1 MSKKLTIFFVALLVT
16 VFTVSSAMAYT
27 LNSRSEEMTA
37 ESTCD
42 FAGTITLEFAPADQA
57 IIAAYLTEDLLPL
70 PAGDGIPDNNAVL
83 IRVSL
88 SGTDIE
94 PTSDVPVLCRDIAA
108 GVAHA
113 PVLGAALVAI
123 PNDVLTVA
131 LDRIDV
137 EVSDIAPALV
147 GDGVA
152 DILAY
157 VYGEATD
164 QYFEIYITAMQP
176 PVDTDNPVWIK
187 IGLDE
192 EVTGADGLG
201 DDELSTAICADVHD
215 FGGLSKLTVSIDNT
229 PSTLVTT
236 TSDNQ
241 IGHFL
246 VADIDLRDC
255 NKAEEVS
262 CASTSSIELCP
273 ITIGS
278 GGQSVTCDIYQ
289 YCMVAEGDFPLS
301 ETIDINIYSDGANG
315 AATQAGVYLYSV
327 ALRTEAGGLIPP
339 ANYTIVWDVAP
350 AACSI
355 VGSAVTF
362 AQTTQATITI
372 DTAEFTGFGDE
383 LQFCIEYMVDPA
395 VAEQDSN
402 VRFWALAET
411 LPCGTLFDGMQSAA
425 LLVECGS
432 TPSCM
437 YFPYVVS
444 GINPWQAGLVVT
456 NIGTNV
462 AAADM
467 DVTFTLTDATGAV
480 FTYNKTDF
488 TQVVWAGFLDS
499 ILSEFSGTPAA
510 GAGWLMVQGN
520 FALDGY
526 SFLTDGNFGAGT
538 LARPMVA
545 CPGF

>member
-16 VFTVSSAMAYT
+16 VFTVSSAMAYV

-37 ESTCD
+37 NSTCD
-42 FAGTITLEFAPADQA
+42 FAGTITLDFGPVDHAVIDD
-57 IIAAYLTEDLLPL
+57 YLNVQGFPF
-70 PAGDGIPDNNAVL
+70 VL

-88 SGTDIE
+88 SGTDIA
-94 PTSDVPVLCRDIAA
+94 PTSDVPLLCRDIAL
-108 GVAHA
+108 GVAVVA
-113 PVLGAALVAI
+113 RPDLPVPADTLGVPLDETGIEAS
-123 PNDVLTVA
+123 DLTV
-131 LDRIDV
+131 
-137 EVSDIAPALV
+137 PAT
-147 GDGVA
+147 A
-152 DILAY
+152 DITAF

-164 QYFEIYITAMQP
+164 QYFEIYITEINAAAP
-176 PVDTDNPVWIK
+176 TVDDPYWLK
-187 IGLDE
+187 IGLDA
-192 EVTGADGLG
+192 EVV
-201 DDELSTAICADVHD
+201 ESTAICADVHD

-229 PSTLVTT
+229 PSTLGTT

-246 VADIDLRDC
+246 VADIALRDC
-255 NKAEEVS
+255 NKTELVD
-262 CASTSSIELCP
+262 CVTDTSIELCP
-273 ITIGS
+273 IAIGA
-278 GGQSVTCDIYQ
+278 GGQSVTCPTYQ
-289 YCMVAEGDFPLS
+289 YCMVAEGDFPLG
-301 ETIDINIYSDGANG
+301 EDISINLYSDGANG
-315 AATQAGVYLYSV
+315 AATQAGVYLYDV
-327 ALRTEAGGLIPP
+327 TLRTELGNVLVDGVDY
-339 ANYTIVWDVAP
+339 NIVYDVAP
-350 AACSI
+350 ALCSI
-355 VGSAVTF
+355 VGSTVTF
-362 AQTTQATITI
+362 AQTTQATITLN
-372 DTAEFTGFGDE
+372 TAVFTGDGNE

-395 VAEQDSN
+395 VAVQDSN

-411 LPCGTLFDGMQSAA
+411 LPCGTLFDGMQNAA

-444 GINPWQAGLVVT
+444 GINPWQAGIVVT

-467 DVTFTLTDATGAV
+467 EVTFTLTDATGAI
-480 FTYNKTDF
+480 FTYTKDDF

-499 ILSEFSGTPAA
+499 ILSDFSGTPAA
-510 GAGWLMVQGN
+510 GAAWLMVQGN
-520 FALDGY
+520 FSLDGY

>member
-16 VFTVSSAMAYT
+16 VFTVSSAMAYV

-37 ESTCD
+37 NSTCD
-42 FAGTITLEFAPADQA
+42 FAGTITLEFSPDDQA
-57 IIAAYLTEDLLPL
+57 IIAAYLAVPN
-70 PAGDGIPDNNAVL
+70 PFVL

-88 SGTDIE
+88 SGTDIA
-94 PTSDVPVLCRDIAA
+94 PTSDVPLLCRDIAL
-108 GVAHA
+108 GVAVPA
-113 PVLGAALVAI
+113 VPGLPIPADTLGV
-123 PNDVLTVA
+123 P
-131 LDRIDV
+131 LDEIGV
-137 EVSDIAPALV
+137 EVSDVSPAV
-147 GDGVA
+147 PNGAA
-152 DILAY
+152 DITAW
-157 VYGEATD
+157 VYGETDD
-164 QYFEIYITAMQP
+164 QYFEIYITAMEA
-176 PVDTDNPVWIK
+176 PVDADTPVWIK
-187 IGLDE
+187 IGLDA
-192 EVTGADGLG
+192 EVV
-201 DDELSTAICADVHD
+201 ESTAICADVHD

-246 VADIDLRDC
+246 VADIALRDC
-255 NKAEEVS
+255 NKTELTD
-262 CASTSSIELCP
+262 CATDTSIELCP
-273 ITIGS
+273 IAIGA
-278 GGQSVTCDIYQ
+278 GGQSVTCPTYQ
-289 YCMVAEGDFPLS
+289 YCMVAEGDFPLA
-301 ETIDINIYSDGANG
+301 EDISINLYSDGANG

-327 ALRTEAGGLIPP
+327 ALRTELGGLLVEGVDYAI
-339 ANYTIVWDVAP
+339 TWDVAP
-350 AACSI
+350 ALCSI
-355 VGSAVTF
+355 VGSTVTF
-362 AQTTQATITI
+362 AQTTQATITLN
-372 DTAEFTGFGDE
+372 TATFTGAGNE

-411 LPCGTLFDGMQSAA
+411 LPCGTLFDGMQNAA

-444 GINPWQAGLVVT
+444 GINPWQAGIVVT
-456 NIGTNV
+456 NIGTDV

-467 DVTFTLTDATGAV
+467 EAIFTLTDATGAT
-480 FTYNKTDF
+480 FTYTKSDF
-488 TQVVWAGFLDS
+488 TTVVWAGFLDS

-520 FALDGY
+520 FSLDGY